1 MNQAQLI
8 HSAKQ
13 GDTDSLTMLL
23 NQSLSSRR
31 VEIFEAALEE
41 NVLVLKLRSPKV
53 PNQHKLV
60 PFISE
65 ELGMLGIRSIERVTI
80 SAFTGDAPHPLWEKS
95 IALDRAHSLV
105 NHVAKI
111 DSRPTIVEE
120 TVENESS
127 ETEIAENP
135 EDGEPL
141 SSRVDEEASSE
152 SAEPETSERALPSK
166 RAIEAIPATNSGRSW
181 LSLGMMLAFL
191 SIGFGFGL
199 LTGDFIGYQKAVG
212 ELSPP
217 SGAIEPSPSTGAI
230 EPSP

>member
-13 GDTDSLTMLL
+13 GDTDSLTKLL

-31 VEIFEAALEE
+31 VEIFEAVLEE
-41 NVLVLKLRSPKV
+41 GVLVLKLRSPKV

-65 ELGMLGIRSIERVTI
+65 ELGTLGIRSIERVTI
-80 SAFTGDAPHPLWEKS
+80 HAFTGDAPHPLWEKS
-95 IALDRAHSLV
+95 ISLDRAHSLV

-120 TVENESS
+120 SVENEAMG
-127 ETEIAENP
+127 TEFAENTENGEVSYSRA
-135 EDGEPL
+135 EDET
-141 SSRVDEEASSE
+141 DSE
-152 SAEPETSERALPSK
+152 SAESETSERTPPSR
-166 RAIEAIPATNSGRSW
+166 RAIEAIPERNSGRSW
-181 LSLGMMLAFL
+181 LSVGMMLAFL
-191 SIGFGFGL
+191 SIGFGLGL
-199 LTGDFIGYQKAVG
+199 LTGDYIGYRKATG

-217 SGAIEPSPSTGAI
+217 AGANAPSP
-230 EPSP
+230 